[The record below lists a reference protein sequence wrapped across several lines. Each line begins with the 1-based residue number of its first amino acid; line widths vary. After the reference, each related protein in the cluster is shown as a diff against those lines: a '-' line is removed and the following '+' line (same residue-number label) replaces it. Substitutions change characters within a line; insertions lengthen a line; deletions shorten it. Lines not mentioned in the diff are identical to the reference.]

1 MFLLPIFVFLVVF
14 SLIFYLFYKVKYFRT
29 QLPAEK
35 KWLSAKSS
43 MALGSF
49 VLFFGINTIINP
61 LSTVAIVVGILL
73 ILVGLG
79 SFLAGLK
86 AYRFYLPYA
95 IKEAEAVK
103 EEAMKE
109 KTVTN

>member
-1 MFLLPIFVFLVVF
+1 MAIFIFMIIF
-14 SLIFYLFYKVKYFRT
+14 SLIFYMLYKVKYFRT
-29 QLPAEK
+29 HLPVEK

-49 VLFFGINTIINP
+49 VFFFGVNTVINP
-61 LSTVAIVVGILL
+61 LSTVAIVVGIVL
-73 ILVGLG
+73 ILIGLG

-86 AYRFYLPYA
+86 AYRYYLPYA

-103 EEAMKE
+103 EQEMKE